1 MIPKQPFD
9 TAKLPFLNNGV
20 AQVALVVK
28 DLDKTVENYYKMFGI
43 GPWHFYRYE
52 RPLLKHMSYHGK
64 ETEYSMRVAL
74 SYFGTTRVE
83 LIEMQWGDTVYAD
96 FVKKQLECV
105 LEDIPPDAVKIGML
119 FLVDTIFCI
128 AETLD
133 KFGAKNIVLD
143 PVMLS
148 TSGKRLLDETAE
160 SILIKKLFPLSDLVT
175 PNIHEAEKISGIKIN
190 SIEDIKKAA
199 SLLSKRCKGNVLVKG
214 GHFGECIDVLYF
226 ENQFFIFDGKRINN
240 PNTHGTGCTLS
251 SAIACSLAA
260 GKSIPESVM
269 LAKEYV
275 SGAIGAMLDI
285 GKGRGPLDHFWNL
298 K

>member
-1 MIPKQPFD
+1 MKKVLSIAGSDPSGGAGIQADIKTISAHRMYAMSVE
-9 TAKLPFLNNGV
+9 TALTVQNTMGV
-20 AQVALVVK
+20 HEV
-28 DLDKTVENYYKMFGI
+28 FGI
-43 GPWHFYRYE
+43 P
-52 RPLLKHMSYHGK
+52 
-64 ETEYSMRVAL
+64 
-74 SYFGTTRVE
+74 
-83 LIEMQWGDTVYAD
+83 AD
-96 FVKKQLECV
+96 FVKKQLEYV

-119 FLVDTIFCI
+119 FSADTISCI

-199 SLLSKRCKGNVLVKG
+199 SLISKQCKGNVLVKG

-285 GKGRGPLDHFWNL
+285 GKGRGPLNHFWNL

>member
-1 MIPKQPFD
+1 MKKVLSIAGSDPSGGAGIQADIKTISAHRMYAMSVE
-9 TAKLPFLNNGV
+9 TALTVQNTMGV
-20 AQVALVVK
+20 HEV
-28 DLDKTVENYYKMFGI
+28 FGI
-43 GPWHFYRYE
+43 P
-52 RPLLKHMSYHGK
+52 
-64 ETEYSMRVAL
+64 
-74 SYFGTTRVE
+74 
-83 LIEMQWGDTVYAD
+83 AD
-96 FVKKQLECV
+96 FVKKQLEYV

-119 FLVDTIFCI
+119 FSADTISCI

-199 SLLSKRCKGNVLVKG
+199 SLISKQCKGSVLVKG
-214 GHFGECIDVLYF
+214 GHFEECTDVLYF

-285 GKGRGPLDHFWNL
+285 GKGRGPLNHFWNL